1 MAGNPKKKEA
11 EKGFHALLADG
22 GPTPEAI
29 MIATMRGEDT
39 VNNGKA
45 TGRPVKITPKMI
57 EAAEKLLP
65 YRLPRLN
72 SVDAVQRNVEM
83 THEDWIA
90 SLDED
95 EE

>member
-1 MAGNPKKKEA
+1 MTKQTKKQAA
-11 EKGFHALLADG
+11 EQGFHSILADG

-29 MIATMRGEDT
+29 MIAVMRGDDS

-45 TGRPVKITPKMI
+45 TGRPVKITQRMVD
-57 EAAEKLLP
+57 AAEKLLP
-65 YRLPRLN
+65 YRLPKLN

-90 SLDED
+90 SIDNED
-95 EE
+95 D